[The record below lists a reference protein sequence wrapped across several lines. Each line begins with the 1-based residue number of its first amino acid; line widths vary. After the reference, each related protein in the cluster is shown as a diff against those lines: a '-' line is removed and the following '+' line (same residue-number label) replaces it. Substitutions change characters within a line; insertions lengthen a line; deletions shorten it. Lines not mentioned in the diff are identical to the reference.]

1 MSHKS
6 PLQQRVVGGILAGLV
21 EHVMDTV
28 PELRVLDRA
37 ARRGSDVPPSR
48 MGRHIKDMAIEAA
61 DAFEEAIIDAQ
72 EAVTKS
78 VKKTAKKRGRKWAK
92 EEKGEAPAEK
102 SERKAEDPDIIDL
115 EKKPDGSYG
124 AKP

>member
-6 PLQQRVVGGILAGLV
+6 PLQQHIVGGILAGLV

-28 PELRVLDRA
+28 PELRALDRA

-48 MGRHIKDMAIEAA
+48 MRRHIKDMAIEAA
-61 DAFEEAIIDAQ
+61 DAFEEAITDAQ
-72 EAVTKS
+72 EAVAKS

-92 EEKGEAPAEK
+92 VEVETPEEKPKRNAK
-102 SERKAEDPDIIDL
+102 DPDIIDL

-124 AKP
+124 VKP

>member
-6 PLQQRVVGGILAGLV
+6 PLQQRIVGGILAGLV

-28 PELRVLDRA
+28 PELRVLDGA

-48 MGRHIKDMAIEAA
+48 MGRHIKDMALEAA
-61 DAFEEAIIDAQ
+61 DAFEEAIADAQ
-72 EAVTKS
+72 EAVAKS

-92 EEKGEAPAEK
+92 EKVETPEEKPK
-102 SERKAEDPDIIDL
+102 RKAEDPDIIDL

-124 AKP
+124 AKS

>member
-6 PLQQRVVGGILAGLV
+6 PLQKRIVGGILAGLV

-48 MGRHIKDMAIEAA
+48 MGRHIKDMALEAA
-61 DAFEEAIIDAQ
+61 DAFEEAISDAQ
-72 EAVTKS
+72 EAVAKS
-78 VKKTAKKRGRKWAK
+78 MKKTAKKRGRKWSKALDETAADTPK
-92 EEKGEAPAEK
+92 
-102 SERKAEDPDIIDL
+102 RKAEDPDIIDL

-124 AKP
+124 AKS